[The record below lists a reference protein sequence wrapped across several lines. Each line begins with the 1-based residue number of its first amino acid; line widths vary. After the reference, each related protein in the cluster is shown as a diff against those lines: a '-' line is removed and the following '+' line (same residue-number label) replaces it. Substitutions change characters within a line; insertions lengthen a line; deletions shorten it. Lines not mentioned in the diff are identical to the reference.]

1 MRIYFIGPL
10 NLTFVRN
17 DISILEREHELQQFD
32 TASRDGMAGLKP
44 FLQVS
49 MRSFRAV
56 LRSRVVYCWFADYT
70 TLFPALLAR
79 MLRKPVYVVAG
90 GFDARW
96 LPQLNYG
103 AKAKPHRWF
112 CIRNT
117 FRLATRIFAVSQAT
131 ADSLDELT
139 EGRHGPIQVMYNGV
153 NLGRLHAAMTAPAP
167 PRDIVLTVSQA
178 NIPLEMHIKGVDRFV
193 KLAEQVP
200 EQQFVVAGL
209 RGPALELIQWAAEP
223 LDNVRVI
230 PGPLDLETELIPLYR
245 RATAYCQLSRD
256 ETFGVSVVEAMAC
269 GCAPVVTSAGGLPEV
284 VGDIAEPVDTDEEIV
299 AAIRAA
305 ADVRDRSVYRLQ
317 AQRFDISHRAAD
329 LLAVLG

>member
-10 NLTFVRN
+10 RSTFVRN
-17 DISILEREHELQQFD
+17 DIAILEREHELQKFD
-32 TASRDGMAGLKP
+32 AEFGAGMAGLKP
-44 FLQVS
+44 FLRLSV
-49 MRSFRAV
+49 RTLRAV
-56 LRSRVVYCWFADYT
+56 LRSRAVFCWFADYT
-70 TLFPALLAR
+70 TLFPALVAR
-79 MLRKPVYVVAG
+79 LLRKPVYVVAG
-90 GFDARW
+90 GFDSRW

-139 EGRHGPIQVMYNGV
+139 EGRHGPIQVLYNGV
-153 NLGRLHAAMTAPAP
+153 NLSRLHAAMSAPAP
-167 PRDIVLTVSQA
+167 QRDIVLTVSQA
-178 NIPLEMHIKGVDRFV
+178 SIPLEMHIKGIDRFV

-223 LDNVRVI
+223 LENVRVI

-256 ETFGVSVVEAMAC
+256 ETFGVAVVEAMAC
-269 GCAPVVTSAGGLPEV
+269 GCAPIVTSAGGLPEV
-284 VGDIAEPVDTDEEIV
+284 VGDSAAPVDADEDII
-299 AAIRAA
+299 AAMRAA

-329 LLAVLG
+329 LLTALG